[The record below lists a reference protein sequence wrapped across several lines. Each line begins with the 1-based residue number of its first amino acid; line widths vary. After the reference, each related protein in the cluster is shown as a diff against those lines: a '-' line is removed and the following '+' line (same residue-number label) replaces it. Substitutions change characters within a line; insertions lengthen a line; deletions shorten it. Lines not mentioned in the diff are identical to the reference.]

1 MAQAMAKA
9 GVAKTPLGALSGS
22 AYWSAQCAAITC
34 KSAEEAMIAAIEPTN
49 TTLMKMRDASHMA
62 RSPPLGCFPI
72 ERLSLRGE
80 VRCSKLLTFAI
91 LFGAEGRLSWL
102 CQCLAPLAAL
112 NLLS

>member
-34 KSAEEAMIAAIEPTN
+34 KSAEEAMIAAIKPTN
-49 TTLMKMRDASHMA
+49 ATLMKMRDASNMA
-62 RSPPLGCFPI
+62 VSPI

-91 LFGAEGRLSWL
+91 LFGAEGRLS
-102 CQCLAPLAAL
+102 
-112 NLLS
+112 